1 MMKSFAKAVAVA
13 SLIPT
18 AASADFE
25 ARLFRYEWPQ
35 PISIDA
41 VLSIPQLRRAVNEFG
56 ESSDSV
62 LIIRYPGGDAG
73 NEWALEVR
81 DTLVGLGIQ
90 ISDIVV
96 EPASG
101 EPNSIQ
107 IVVMLPRQS
116 F

>member
-1 MMKSFAKAVAVA
+1 MKIITKAIVLMCLLAPAAK
-13 SLIPT
+13 
-18 AASADFE
+18 ADFE

-35 PISIDA
+35 PVLIES

-56 ESSDSV
+56 ESSDAM

-81 DTLVGLGIQ
+81 DVFISLGIQ
-90 ISDIVV
+90 SSDLVV

-101 EPNSIQ
+101 EPDSLQ
-107 IVVMLPRQS
+107 IVVVGRRLPS
-116 F
+116 